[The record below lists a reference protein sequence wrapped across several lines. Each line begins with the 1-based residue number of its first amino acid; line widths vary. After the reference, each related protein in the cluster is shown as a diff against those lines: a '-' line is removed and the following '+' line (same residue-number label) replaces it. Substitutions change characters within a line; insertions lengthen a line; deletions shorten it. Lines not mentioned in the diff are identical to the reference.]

1 MTILLICLVLQILQL
16 KTDNMKN
23 QIIILC
29 SITILDNNNSK
40 CKTLLPNKNNS
51 NQISLLSN
59 TNLCHKPKLLINKSN
74 LILELVRIQSQ
85 LHRIHSLNLILTQI
99 TQGINLSVSSSMRV
113 NLWYLI
119 STLTSRI
126 LSLAT
131 KAMSLG
137 SKALEVSE
145 KIQCSSR
152 IKSTKATTELHQ
164 RGEIHSICSHEWD
177 VMLRIISY

>member
-1 MTILLICLVLQILQL
+1 
-16 KTDNMKN
+16 MKN

-113 NLWYLI
+113 NL
-119 STLTSRI
+119 
-126 LSLAT
+126 
-131 KAMSLG
+131 
-137 SKALEVSE
+137 
-145 KIQCSSR
+145 
-152 IKSTKATTELHQ
+152 
-164 RGEIHSICSHEWD
+164 
-177 VMLRIISY
+177 